1 MCVCIY
7 IVYVYIYSVCVCVCV
22 CVYLVFFLRFLL
34 FLNFIWTFFSH
45 TPVIPVLLKT
55 GFYSQKFLIN
65 KEFCPVEGFFLRVYG
80 AQVAPEAADP
90 LLGCFFF

>member
-1 MCVCIY
+1 MCISVYLCI
-7 IVYVYIYSVCVCVCV
+7 SV
-22 CVYLVFFLRFLL
+22 CVYLVFLLRFLL